1 MTEHPST
8 AEDNHLTVTA
18 QTPDDNYLIPAE
30 HAVFN
35 TTELCERILT
45 HLPVRAIIGALR
57 VCKQWKDCVENSPGI
72 KQKLFINA
80 QLPAHSWDTYGHG
93 KHQVGQRI
101 EDAPDTT
108 RSVAK
113 LNGLLMSSS
122 QNRNDSGDVL
132 VRPVRVSPLLR
143 TREPFPHMEKV
154 YSFDWTVFSTIE
166 GFSTSASGFAA
177 LSFLTDPPCR
187 ELSVGFRWHS
197 SCPDTE
203 VYGKIGK
210 EYLLSSQDGLT
221 IAHIMRSVLCDEEF
235 ARDMRLV
242 KRYGHEK
249 FTIHGVVYF
258 HDPS

>member
-1 MTEHPST
+1 MTKHPST

-18 QTPDDNYLIPAE
+18 QTPDDNHLIPAE

-35 TTELCERILT
+35 TAELCERILT

-57 VCKQWKDCVENSPGI
+57 VCKQWKECVENSPGI
-72 KQKLFINA
+72 KQKLFINS

-93 KHQVGQRI
+93 KHQVGQRVK
-101 EDAPDTT
+101 DAPDKTC
-108 RSVAK
+108 SVAK

-143 TREPFPHMEKV
+143 TRELHPPRLRL
-154 YSFDWTVFSTIE
+154 YSLYWTIFSTIE

-187 ELSVGFRWHS
+187 ELSVTFEWYS
-197 SCPDTE
+197 LCPDTQLD
-203 VYGKIGK
+203 GGFAK

-221 IAHIMRSVLCDEEF
+221 IAHIMRSVLCDEKF

-249 FTIHGVVYF
+249 FKIKGVVYF